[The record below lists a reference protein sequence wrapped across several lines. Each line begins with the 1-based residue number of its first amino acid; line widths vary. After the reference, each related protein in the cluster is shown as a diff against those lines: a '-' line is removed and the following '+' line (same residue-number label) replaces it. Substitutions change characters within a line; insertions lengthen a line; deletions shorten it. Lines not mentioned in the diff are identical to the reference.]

1 MCAPGEAGPLK
12 PSMKRFLNLAALIA
26 LAWSTFQLYNAFYPL
41 HFMILRPIHVF
52 LALALCF
59 FVHPLSLDPKA
70 RGWRAVDTALALISV
85 GLAAYF
91 LWQFERVTT
100 RTAFVDPLSLLDY
113 WLGVMC
119 VLLLLEASRRVAG
132 IALTIILAVFISYG
146 VFGPL
151 IPGYLGHRGISFR
164 HFIDLQFLS
173 PSGIFT
179 IPIGVSAS
187 IVFYFILFA
196 AFLEA
201 CGAGELFI
209 DLAFRLTGR
218 LRGGP
223 AKAAVVASSIMGT
236 VSGSAVAN
244 VVSTGIFTIPLMRR
258 IGYSARFAGAVEAA
272 ASTGGQLMPPIM
284 GAAAFILAE
293 TIGVPYLQVVTAAAL
308 PAIIYYVSLYFMV
321 DLRAR
326 RDGITRLSENEL
338 SALRTPLVR
347 RVHLGT
353 PLIVL
358 VVTLFWGYSLLTVA
372 TYSIL
377 ATILVS
383 FLRPE
388 TRIGPE
394 KFLAAL
400 ESGARKATAVA
411 IPSAAAGIV
420 IGIAVYTGLGIKL
433 TGSIVEL
440 SGGYLFPALLIVMV
454 TCLILGMGMPTSA
467 AYIMSAILMGQA
479 LQEYGLSALQA
490 HMFIFYFAILS
501 MVTPPIAL
509 SAYAAAGVSGAN
521 MWQTGTQAFQLTLA
535 GFLIPFALAYN
546 PALLL
551 QGSVTDVVW
560 IFVTCVGGVACLAT
574 SVIGHLLTQVRTAG
588 RLALFFAAGLLIA
601 PEMTTDLIGG
611 AVLLT
616 ILTIQ
621 VIRQRRL
628 LPGGGSGNTV

>member
-1 MCAPGEAGPLK
+1 
-12 PSMKRFLNLAALIA
+12 MKRFLTFPALIA
-26 LAWSTFQLYNAFYPL
+26 LAWSTFQLYNAVYPL

-59 FVHPLSLDPKA
+59 FVHPVSADRERRGRRVLDRALS
-70 RGWRAVDTALALISV
+70 VISL
-85 GLAAYF
+85 GLVAYF
-91 LWQFERVTT
+91 LWHFERVTT
-100 RTAFVDPLSLLDY
+100 RTAFVDPLSPMDY
-113 WLGVMC
+113 ALGVVC
-119 VLLLLEASRRVAG
+119 VLVLLEASRRVAG
-132 IALTIILAVFISYG
+132 LALTVILAVFIGYAIG
-146 VFGPL
+146 GPL
-151 IPGYLGHRGISFR
+151 IPGYLGHRGVSFR

-179 IPIGVSAS
+179 IPIGVSAG

-218 LRGGP
+218 RRGGP
-223 AKAAVVASSIMGT
+223 AKAAIVASSIMGT

-244 VVSTGIFTIPLMRR
+244 VVGTGIFTIPLMRR

-293 TIGVPYLQVVTAAAL
+293 TIGLPYVQLVIAAVI

-326 RDGITRLSENEL
+326 REGLSGLSQEEL
-338 SALRTPLVR
+338 PPLRAPLAR
-347 RVHLGT
+347 RGHLGV

-358 VVTLFWGYSLLTVA
+358 VVTLFRGYSLLTVA
-372 TYSIL
+372 TSAML
-377 ATILVS
+377 ATVVVS
-383 FLRPE
+383 FLSRE

-394 KFLAAL
+394 KFLTAL
-400 ESGARKATAVA
+400 ESGARKAVAVA
-411 IPSAAAGIV
+411 VPSAAAGIV

-440 SGGYLFPALLIVMV
+440 SGGHLFPALLIVMV
-454 TCLILGMGMPTSA
+454 ACLILGMGMPTSA
-467 AYIMSAILMGQA
+467 AYVMAAVLMGQA
-479 LQEYGLSALQA
+479 LQQYGLSPLQA

-509 SAYAAAGVSGAN
+509 SAYAAAGISGAS
-521 MWQTGTQAFQLTLA
+521 MWHTGTQAFQLTLA
-535 GFLIPFALAYN
+535 GFLIPFALAYH
-546 PALLL
+546 PAMLL
-551 QGSVTDVVW
+551 QGSVWAVLW
-560 IFVTCVGGVACLAT
+560 ILAT
-574 SVIGHLLTQVRTAG
+574 SVGGVGCLAASVNSYLLTLAG
-588 RLALFFAAGLLIA
+588 RWERLVLFVAALLMIA
-601 PEMTTDLIGG
+601 PEKTTDLAGILAFGG
-611 AVLLT
+611 
-616 ILTIQ
+616 ILGLQ
-621 VIRQRRL
+621 FLRQRKLAPLKAAGR
-628 LPGGGSGNTV
+628 